1 MTEYLNRTR
10 VSAALLLSS
19 ILAFPGA
26 VLAQDEGELL
36 GEIVFSANR
45 QAAPIQ
51 RAGSSITVL
60 DAEDI
65 EETRATS
72 VAEIFRAVPGVQVVE
87 SGGAGGTTE
96 VNIRG
101 AEPQHTLVL
110 IDGVRVNDPASR
122 RSTFDFAA
130 FSVNDI
136 ERIEVLRGPQS
147 ALYGSD
153 AIGGVINIITKKPEG
168 APSGSVTVE
177 AGSYQTGRVAAAFR
191 AKEGRVGVAL
201 SGTAFRTDGF
211 SRFSGGTEDD
221 GTDKLSGQA
230 RITIDV
236 ANNADVEFG
245 ISGYG
250 QQADLDQVTANRAR
264 SRDAD
269 DDVSRRVLNGYA
281 RLNTNHRSGT
291 IATTTTVYGNQTE
304 RNFFDDVTGT
314 DRFEG
319 RRYGAESQIIFDF
332 SSMGSFLAGGLV
344 EQETADTSAGI
355 DESQSTYS
363 VFGLYEVTI
372 AERLDLSFG
381 GRLDHFTDAGTYAT
395 FRVTGAYNIFETG
408 TKFRASVG
416 TGAKAPTLFQKFD
429 TGSGNA
435 SLDAEESFGID
446 GGVEQTLFDDRLTI
460 NVGAFYNRFDNLI
473 AFVGTFD
480 VFTNT
485 SAGNFVNVDEA
496 KTYGVEARVDAVL
509 WPGYLEAYGSYTFL
523 QTEDLTTGF
532 ELERRPEHEGEA
544 GIVVT
549 PIDGARL
556 EARARYVGER
566 FNRSS
571 ERDLLDHYVRVD
583 VFASYDVTENF
594 RVFGRVENLLGENYE
609 DPLNFSTPDTSAYGG
624 IRVSF

>member
-1 MTEYLNRTR
+1 LNRTR

-87 SGGAGGTTE
+87 SGGVGGATE
-96 VNIRG
+96 VTIRG
-101 AEPQHTLVL
+101 AEARHTLVL
-110 IDGVRVNDPASR
+110 IDGVRVNDTSSAR
-122 RSTFDFAA
+122 GAFDFAA
-130 FSVNDI
+130 YSVNDI

-168 APSGSVTVE
+168 APSGSFTVE
-177 AGSYQTGRVAAAFR
+177 AGSYHTGRVAAAFR
-191 AKEGRVGVAL
+191 AKEGRVGVAV
-201 SGTAFRTDGF
+201 SGTALFTEGF

-221 GTDKLSGQA
+221 STKKISGQA
-230 RITIDV
+230 RVTVDV
-236 ANNADVEFG
+236 ADN
-245 ISGYG
+245 
-250 QQADLDQVTANRAR
+250 ADLDFGVSAFNSDSELDAVSSSRAR
-264 SRDAD
+264 SRDSD
-269 DDVSRRVLNGYA
+269 DAFERTIVSGHA
-281 RLNTNHRSGT
+281 RLNTDHRDGAIS
-291 IATTTTVYGNQTE
+291 TTTTLYANGTDRAFKSETN
-304 RNFFDDVTGT
+304 GT

-319 RRYGAESQIIFDF
+319 RRYGAESQVIFD
-332 SSMGSFLAGGLV
+332 MGAAGSFLAGGLV

-363 VFGLYEVTI
+363 IFGLYEVTI

-429 TGSGNA
+429 TGSGNP

-460 NVGAFYNRFDNLI
+460 NLGAFYNRFDNLI

-480 VFTNT
+480 PVTFATT
-485 SAGNFVNVDEA
+485 GNFVNVDEA
-496 KTYGVEARVDAVL
+496 KTYGIEARVDAVL

-566 FNRSS
+566 FNRSR